1 MKVVIAAGGTGGH
14 IIPALSITEA
24 LRKLGVEVLYIG
36 NKNSMEQN
44 LTSAKGIPFS
54 PIDVQKLYRK
64 LTLMHIKFPF
74 KLAKSVFM
82 SVRIMK
88 EFKPDAFIGAGGFVS
103 GPVGLAA
110 LLTGIPI
117 YWQEQNSYPGI
128 TTRFIAKYAKRVF
141 IAYRGA
147 LKYLPEKRC
156 LMTGNPINSTIT
168 TMQNKLDYAQLGL
181 NESNKSI
188 LILGGS
194 QGSIA
199 LNQAILS
206 IVDKLL
212 ENHLNILWQT
222 GKRDFDSINR
232 KLQDKKGIYTFAFS
246 QEMGKIYNSADIS
259 IARAGALTLAELES
273 KKVPMIL
280 IPLPTAAG
288 NHQYFNAMEE
298 EEKKVAKVIE
308 QKNLNHDILLASI
321 MEMLVNL
328 EQYKQNF
335 GESEGIKAAD
345 TIAQQIVDDLKKD

>member
-1 MKVVIAAGGTGGH
+1 
-14 IIPALSITEA
+14 
-24 LRKLGVEVLYIG
+24 
-36 NKNSMEQN
+36 
-44 LTSAKGIPFS
+44 
-54 PIDVQKLYRK
+54 
-64 LTLMHIKFPF
+64 
-74 KLAKSVFM
+74 
-82 SVRIMK
+82 
-88 EFKPDAFIGAGGFVS
+88 
-103 GPVGLAA
+103 
-110 LLTGIPI
+110 
-117 YWQEQNSYPGI
+117 
-128 TTRFIAKYAKRVF
+128 
-141 IAYRGA
+141 
-147 LKYLPEKRC
+147 
-156 LMTGNPINSTIT
+156 
-168 TMQNKLDYAQLGL
+168 
-181 NESNKSI
+181 
-188 LILGGS
+188 
-194 QGSIA
+194 
-199 LNQAILS
+199 
-206 IVDKLL
+206 
-212 ENHLNILWQT
+212 LWQT